1 MLISDKIKEQHQKL
15 RCWEYRIMKSFR
27 IDPLRCKCGAL
38 MKFKDIVYTK
48 YGSNRDMLLRKIKY
62 EVEKNID
69 AIKYSFRNNNEQK
82 DERYAS

>member
-1 MLISDKIKEQHQKL
+1 
-15 RCWEYRIMKSFR
+15 
-27 IDPLRCKCGAL
+27 

-69 AIKYSFRNNNEQK
+69 AIIEAYVSVIRISKSKVEPIFK
-82 DERYAS
+82 

>member
-1 MLISDKIKEQHQKL
+1 MN
-15 RCWEYRIMKSFR
+15 
-27 IDPLRCKCGAL
+27 
-38 MKFKDIVYTK
+38 FKDIVYTK

-69 AIKYSFRNNNEQK
+69 AIKYSFRNRNEQK